1 MKHIIDKG
9 IEFVQWFFEEECS
22 GHDYFHTLRVVKLA
36 KQIAQEENAIQD
48 IVVLAALLHDVDDI
62 KLSPKTHAKKENA
75 RKFLSENNLDDST
88 IDLICEIIS
97 EVSYKGTES
106 VPSKTLE
113 GRIVQDADRLD
124 AIGAI
129 GIARAFAYGGS
140 RNRVMHN
147 PDEKPNLNMNEQEYR
162 NHVSTTINHFY
173 EKLFNL
179 KNLMNTETAKK
190 IALSREEYMKEFIER
205 FLDEWDGNK

>member
-1 MKHIIDKG
+1 MKHIIDRG
-9 IEFVQWFFEEECS
+9 IEFVKCFFEKECS

-36 KQIAQEENAIQD
+36 EQIAQEENANQD

-62 KLSPKTHAKKENA
+62 KLSPETHAKKENA
-75 RKFLSENNLDDST
+75 RKFLSENNLDDRT
-88 IDLICEIIS
+88 IELICNIIS

-106 VPSKTLE
+106 LPSKTLE

-147 PDEKPNLNMNEQEYR
+147 PDEKPLLNMNEQEYR

-190 IALSREEYMKEFIER
+190 IALSREEYMKEFVER
-205 FLDEWDGNK
+205 FLEEWDGNK

>member
-36 KQIAQEENAIQD
+36 KQIAQEENANQE

-62 KLSPKTHAKKENA
+62 KVSPNTNKNKDNARRFLKENHVD
-75 RKFLSENNLDDST
+75 EDT
-88 IDLICEIIS
+88 INLICEIIS
-97 EVSYKGTES
+97 EISYKGVDT
-106 VPSKTLE
+106 VPGKTLE
-113 GRIVQDADRLD
+113 AKIVQDADRLD
-124 AIGAI
+124 ALGAI
-129 GIARAFAYGGS
+129 GIARAFAYGGNH
-140 RNRVMHN
+140 NRMMYD
-147 PDEKPNLNMNEQEYR
+147 PDIEPHLNMNEEEYR

-179 KNLMNTETAKK
+179 KDLMNTHSAKELA
-190 IALSREEYMKEFIER
+190 ISRELYMKEYIKQ
-205 FLDEWDGNK
+205 FLDEWDGIK

>member
-36 KQIAQEENAIQD
+36 KQIAQEENANQD

-75 RKFLSENNLDDST
+75 RKFLYENNLDDST
-88 IDLICEIIS
+88 IDLICNIIS